1 MLVAGLIVGIYLI
14 WSVWLIRRHK
24 KSPEITEQPTSDVLV
39 GFASQTGHAEQLAAL
54 TTDTLIAAGLSV
66 HAVPLSDLTAQMLS
80 DSRRALFIVSTT
92 GEGDAPDSAAGF
104 VRDVMAE
111 SHHFDTLQYG
121 LLALGDGRYSY

>member
-1 MLVAGLIVGIYLI
+1 
-14 WSVWLIRRHK
+14 
-24 KSPEITEQPTSDVLV
+24 
-39 GFASQTGHAEQLAAL
+39 
-54 TTDTLIAAGLSV
+54 

-92 GEGDAPDSAAGF
+92 GEGDAPDTAAGF

-121 LLALGDGRYSY
+121 LLALGDRRYSYFCGFGHSLDMWLQQSHALPMFDMVEVDDGDAGALRHWQSQLGLLAGTQEAADWNPPIYESW